1 MKLFNP
7 VQVSV
12 PANGKMVNILK
23 WSLSKTSKTYM
34 CLPFNQNSCCSGTMQ
49 SIPFIFPLKRKT
61 KCAAAWLLVL
71 KGEFRLILE
80 NHKAVIFHPIK
91 ALSYKSNGS
100 IGGSGCV
107 VFT

>member
-1 MKLFNP
+1 MF
-7 VQVSV
+7 
-12 PANGKMVNILK
+12 
-23 WSLSKTSKTYM
+23 
-34 CLPFNQNSCCSGTMQ
+34 LPFNQNSGCIGTML
-49 SIPFIFPLKRKT
+49 SVPFIFPLNTKT
-61 KCAAAWLLVL
+61 KCAAARFLVL

-100 IGGSGCV
+100 IGAIASV